1 MAQESEWIDYNMIIS
16 EIHLHRS
23 NAQRRIKE
31 YREIEEERGLSPAE
45 YGLYNEE
52 IGKEIALMCLERW
65 CMDFRFSISEIEEME
80 KKEV

>member
-23 NAQRRIKE
+23 NAQRQIKE
-31 YREIEEERGLSPAE
+31 YREIEKERGLSPAE

-65 CMDFRFSISEIEEME
+65 CMDFRFSLSEIEEME